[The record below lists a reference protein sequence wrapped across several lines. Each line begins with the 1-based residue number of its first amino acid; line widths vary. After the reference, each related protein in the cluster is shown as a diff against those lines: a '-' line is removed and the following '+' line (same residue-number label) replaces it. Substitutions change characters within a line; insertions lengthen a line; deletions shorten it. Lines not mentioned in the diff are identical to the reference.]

1 MDNQNNKTEKE
12 LLIEASQMLK
22 QMYQIHNSGE
32 LTGDTKD
39 FYQNIKSLIDR
50 VEQLYKIQ

>member
-1 MDNQNNKTEKE
+1 MENLKDKTEKE

-22 QMYQIHNSGE
+22 QMYQIHNSEE

>member
-1 MDNQNNKTEKE
+1 MDNHKNETEKE

-22 QMYQIHNSGE
+22 QMYHIHNSEE

-39 FYQNIKSLIDR
+39 FHKNIKSLIDR
-50 VEQLYKIQ
+50 VEQLYKK